1 MMVLPSCL
9 EVGIWSIRF
18 VFQASAPMLR
28 LRLRL
33 LALFYWECQREESFV
48 ISLLLGSV
56 MLLDD
61 VSAEVT
67 LLSLEGLVSKVLLMS
82 SCDYFCSDCSS
93 EVSCWLFLLIYSR
106 GE

>member
-1 MMVLPSCL
+1 
-9 EVGIWSIRF
+9 
-18 VFQASAPMLR
+18 
-28 LRLRL
+28 
-33 LALFYWECQREESFV
+33 
-48 ISLLLGSV
+48 
-56 MLLDD
+56 MLLDE